1 MTKQQKPN
9 ISRRR
14 NLSRFTHHASGIMFY
29 ALSVLL
35 LICAL
40 SSADGQKISVGSK
53 RFTESYV
60 LGEIAKKLLEDAGYR
75 VEFKQGM
82 GGTIIVWEA
91 LKNGDIAMYPDYT
104 GTIQETILKSAT
116 PMTSEQMRSAL
127 TEHGIGM
134 AGELG
139 FNNTY
144 AFAMRR
150 AHSDSLNIHKISDL
164 QDHPNL
170 KVGFT
175 HEFLE
180 RADGWTPLSQRYG
193 LQLKPRGME
202 HALAYVA
209 LNNSEID
216 LMDAYST
223 DAKLAEYDLTVLEDD
238 LHFFPKYNAVFL
250 YRLDADPAAIDAI
263 HKLEGTI
270 DEGLMT
276 RLNAEAERTKDFAS
290 AASLY
295 FSEVEHR
302 TVEVASES
310 FVSKLARWT
319 ARHLMLVGISMAI
332 AILVSIPLGIR
343 ASRPGILSQ
352 VIIGVPGVMQT
363 VPSLALLALLV
374 PVPMLGISP
383 TTAIVAL
390 FLYSL
395 LPIVR
400 NTATGLQNIATPLRE
415 SAAALGLEPAAQL
428 TKVYLPMASRTILAG
443 IKTSA
448 IINVGTA
455 TLAAL
460 IGAGGLGEPIIS
472 GLALNDAEVILQ
484 GAIPAALLAILVQ
497 VCFDGLDRLIIPR
510 GLRLEEA
517 SQQAAAGE

>member
-1 MTKQQKPN
+1 MKRQQEPTG
-9 ISRRR
+9 RRQSIPR
-14 NLSRFTHHASGIMFY
+14 FMHHVSRFTFH
-29 ALSVLL
+29 ALSALL
-35 LICAL
+35 LICIL
-40 SSADGQKISVGSK
+40 LSADAQTIGVGSK

-75 VEFKQGM
+75 VELKQGM

-104 GTIQETILKSAT
+104 GTIQETILKLAT
-116 PMTSEQMRSAL
+116 PVTSEQMRSAL

-209 LNNSEID
+209 LNDGEID

-250 YRLDADPAAIDAI
+250 YRLDTEQAAIDAI

-270 DEGLMT
+270 NAGLMT
-276 RLNAEAERTKDFAS
+276 RLNAEAERTKDFAA

-310 FVSKLARWT
+310 FVSKLARWIG
-319 ARHLMLVGISMAI
+319 RHLMLVGISMAI

-400 NTATGLQNIATPLRE
+400 NTATGLQNIPTPLRE
-415 SAAALGLEPAAQL
+415 SAAALGLEPTAQL

-443 IKTSA
+443 VKTSA

-472 GLALNDAEVILQ
+472 GLALNDAKVILQ

-510 GLRLEEA
+510 GLRLEA
-517 SQQAAAGE
+517 TAQQAAAGE